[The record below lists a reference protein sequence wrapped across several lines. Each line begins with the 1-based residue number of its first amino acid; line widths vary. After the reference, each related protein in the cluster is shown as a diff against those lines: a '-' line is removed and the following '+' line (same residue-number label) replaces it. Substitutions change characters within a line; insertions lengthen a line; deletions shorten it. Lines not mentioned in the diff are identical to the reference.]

1 MVSKQKAA
9 DELLKNS
16 ELIAGL
22 NIMKG
27 KTQRFIEEGR
37 KSLDSSQQSSE
48 EAEEAGPQDEEK
60 KRQKEIF
67 QVMLNP
73 EQLELD
79 NSKKQKKERDDV
91 AQEETFDW
99 LVKAYRSEMKYVTGW
114 GQSQD
119 GSVAL
124 E

>member
-37 KSLDSSQQSSE
+37 KSLDSSQQSSD